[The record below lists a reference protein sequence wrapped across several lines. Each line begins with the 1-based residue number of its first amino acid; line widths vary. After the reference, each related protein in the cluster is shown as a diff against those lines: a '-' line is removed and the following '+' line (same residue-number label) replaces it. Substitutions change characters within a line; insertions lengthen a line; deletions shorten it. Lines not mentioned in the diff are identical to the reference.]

1 MKNKV
6 PIFISDDDQCS
17 KCLPSKCCTYFSFGI
32 DEPETRKDFEAL
44 LWQIAHQ
51 KVSFYVYRNDWYI
64 MINNRCRFLT
74 ANNQCAIY
82 FQRPYICREH
92 DTKDCEY
99 NGGDNEFTEHFKSYD
114 ELLVYIKE
122 NYNFRFKA
130 EPTGISPNIF

>member
-1 MKNKV
+1 
-6 PIFISDDDQCS
+6 
-17 KCLPSKCCTYFSFGI
+17 
-32 DEPETRKDFEAL
+32 
-44 LWQIAHQ
+44 
-51 KVSFYVYRNDWYI
+51 